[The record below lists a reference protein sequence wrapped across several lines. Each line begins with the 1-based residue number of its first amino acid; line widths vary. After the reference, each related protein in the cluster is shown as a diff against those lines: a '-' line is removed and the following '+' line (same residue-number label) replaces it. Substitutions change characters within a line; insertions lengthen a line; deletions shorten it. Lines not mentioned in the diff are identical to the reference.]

1 MESLAQIFGGII
13 KGLYEITG
21 DYGVAIVLITVCIRC
36 CLVPINIKQRKQ
48 MKKQKEISQQVAEL
62 KRKYGKNQEKLNK
75 ELQKLYQE
83 QGTGMGS
90 CILPFLQLPIMLGLY
105 NAIRMISVAGAT
117 TILLPWVGSVLMK
130 DPFFILPIVTIL
142 IQLLPQIYPYLSF
155 FKSLDLQKT
164 SGSTLCFLL
173 LSNSI
178 FAFMLPSGVGLY
190 YLVSGLFVAVEQF
203 VVNLLEVRG
212 KRNACVA

>member
-1 MESLAQIFGGII
+1 MESLAQIFGEII
-13 KGLYEITG
+13 NGLYGVTG
-21 DYGVAIVLITVCIRC
+21 DYGVAIVLITLGIRSC
-36 CLVPINIKQRKQ
+36 MIPLNIKQRKQ
-48 MKKQKEISQQVAEL
+48 MKKQREISRQVEAL
-62 KRKYGKNQEKLNK
+62 KVKYGKDQDKLNK

-117 TILLPWVGSVLMK
+117 TILLPWVGSILMK
-130 DPFFILPIVTIL
+130 DQLFILPIVTIL

-155 FKSLDLQKT
+155 FKTLDLQKT
-164 SGSTLCFLL
+164 SGSTICFLL

-178 FAFMLPSGVGLY
+178 FAFMIPSGVGLY
-190 YLVSGLFVAVEQF
+190 YLVSGLFVAAEQF

>member
-1 MESLAQIFGGII
+1 MESLAQIFGEII
-13 KGLYEITG
+13 NGLYGVTG
-21 DYGVAIVLITVCIRC
+21 DYGVAIVLITLGIRSC
-36 CLVPINIKQRKQ
+36 MIPLNIKQRKQ
-48 MKKQKEISQQVAEL
+48 LKKQREISRQVEAL
-62 KRKYGKNQEKLNK
+62 KVKYGKDQDKLNK

-117 TILLPWVGSVLMK
+117 TILLPWVGSILMK
-130 DPFFILPIVTIL
+130 DQLFILPIVTIL

-155 FKSLDLQKT
+155 FKTLDLQKT
-164 SGSTLCFLL
+164 SGSTICFLL

-178 FAFMLPSGVGLY
+178 FAFMIPSGVGLY
-190 YLVSGLFVAVEQF
+190 YLVSGLFVAAEQF

>member
-1 MESLAQIFGGII
+1 MESLAKIFGEMIN
-13 KGLYEITG
+13 GLYGVTG

-36 CLVPINIKQRKQ
+36 CLVPFNIKQRKL
-48 MKKQKEISQQVAEL
+48 MKKQKEISQQVEVL

-75 ELQKLYQE
+75 ELQNLYQE

-105 NAIRMISVAGAT
+105 NAIRRISVAGAT
-117 TILLPWVGSVLMK
+117 TILLPWVGSLLMK
-130 DPFFILPIVTIL
+130 DRLLILPVVTVL
-142 IQLLPQIYPYLSF
+142 IQLLPQIYPYLHF
-155 FKSLDLQKT
+155 FKSLDLQKAT
-164 SGSTLCFLL
+164 GSTICFLL

-178 FAFMLPSGVGLY
+178 FAFMIPSGVGMY

-203 VVNLLEVRG
+203 VVNLLEVQR

>member
-1 MESLAQIFGGII
+1 MESLAQIFGEII
-13 KGLYEITG
+13 NGLYGVTG
-21 DYGVAIVLITVCIRC
+21 DYGVAIVLITLGIRSC
-36 CLVPINIKQRKQ
+36 MIPLNIKQRKQ
-48 MKKQKEISQQVAEL
+48 MKKQREISRQVEAL
-62 KRKYGKNQEKLNK
+62 KVKYGKDQDKLNK

-117 TILLPWVGSVLMK
+117 TILLPWVGSILMK
-130 DPFFILPIVTIL
+130 DQLFILPIVTIL

-155 FKSLDLQKT
+155 FKTLDLQKT
-164 SGSTLCFLL
+164 SGSTICFLL

-178 FAFMLPSGVGLY
+178 FAFMIPSGVGLY
-190 YLVSGLFVAVEQF
+190 YLVSGLFVATEQF

>member
-1 MESLAQIFGGII
+1 MESLAQIFGEII

-21 DYGVAIVLITVCIRC
+21 DYGVAIVLITIGIRC
-36 CLVPINIKQRKQ
+36 CLVPFNIKQRKM
-48 MKKQKEISQQVAEL
+48 MKKQKEISRQVEAL
-62 KRKYGKNQEKLNK
+62 KAKYGRNQEKLNR

-117 TILLPWVGSVLMK
+117 TILLPWVGSILMK
-130 DPFFILPIVTIL
+130 DRLFILPILTVL
-142 IQLLPQIYPYLSF
+142 IQLLPQIYPYLHF
-155 FKSLDLQKT
+155 FKALDLQKT
-164 SGSTLCFLL
+164 SGSTICFLL

-178 FAFMLPSGVGLY
+178 FAFMIPSGVGLY
-190 YLVSGLFVAVEQF
+190 YLVSGVFVAVEQF
-203 VVNLLEVRG
+203 VVNLLEVRE
-212 KRNACVA
+212 KRNTCVA